1 MDRRDQGPSK
11 DTQEAPI
18 PRIVT
23 FRLKALLCRE
33 GDRKERPRFKAM
45 SPQRRL
51 LTDHGPVGDV
61 ELVAVQ
67 HGLAA
72 ELL

>member
-1 MDRRDQGPSK
+1 M
-11 DTQEAPI
+11 
-18 PRIVT
+18 
-23 FRLKALLCRE
+23 
-33 GDRKERPRFKAM
+33 KERPRFKAM
-45 SPQRRL
+45 SLQRGL